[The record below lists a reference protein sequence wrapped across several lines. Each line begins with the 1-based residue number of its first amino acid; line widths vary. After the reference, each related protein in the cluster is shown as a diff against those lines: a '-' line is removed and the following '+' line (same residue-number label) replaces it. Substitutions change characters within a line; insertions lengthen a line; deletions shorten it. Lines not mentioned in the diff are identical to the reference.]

1 MYVCVCVW
9 VGGRVGGCDVTCEC
23 ARACTWW
30 AHSVCLCVCVYVYM
44 CMCICVCVY
53 VYVCARVQIR
63 RLGRIAWS
71 KHQLSA

>member
-1 MYVCVCVW
+1 MCVCACGWVGGLVGAMSHASVHVHVLGGRIACVCVC
-9 VGGRVGGCDVTCEC
+9 
-23 ARACTWW
+23 
-30 AHSVCLCVCVYVYM
+30 M